1 MPEFDVAIHQ
11 PGSAPRRARVTA
23 ASAQQVAAALGVAPG
38 QLLSVQAASGAAAA
52 APVARAGA
60 GRPPLSLR
68 LLSQETAVLL
78 DAGIPLLEALTT
90 LQQKETRADAE
101 RCLAALCEALREGRT
116 LSDALAAQPQAFDAL
131 FIAIVRANESSGSL
145 AAALREHAR
154 YRAWAER
161 LRDRLTGALIYPAL
175 LLLAGGAVV
184 LFLLLFVMPRFAG
197 VFEGDAAALPWA
209 SRLLFSVGTAWAD
222 RPLLAVA
229 LALSPLLLVVLAS
242 RQPALRAALQVQAW
256 RLPGL
261 GPQLHTLA
269 LTTTYRAMGM
279 LMAAG
284 VPVPTALALVQGV
297 VAAPLRAALG
307 RATQGVHEGLRLSD
321 ALEQQ
326 ALATPV
332 ARRMLRVGEQSGEL
346 AQMLT
351 RTAEFHDEE
360 IERLADWIARALTPL
375 LMLAMGVVVGGI
387 VVLMYLPIFQM
398 MEQVQ

>member
-1 MPEFDVAIHQ
+1 MPEFEVAFHQ
-11 PGSAPRRARVTA
+11 PGSAPRRVRVHATA
-23 ASAQQVAAALGVAPG
+23 AHEVAQALGVAPG
-38 QLLSVQAASGAAAA
+38 QLLSVKRLVGAPARADAA
-52 APVARAGA
+52 APVAK
-60 GRPPLSLR
+60 PPLSLR

-78 DAGIPLLEALTT
+78 DAGIPLLEALST
-90 LQQKETRADAE
+90 LQQKESRAEAA
-101 RCLAALCEALREGRT
+101 RCLGRLCEALREGRA
-116 LSDALAAQPQAFDAL
+116 LSDALAEQPAAFDAL
-131 FIAIVRANESSGSL
+131 FVAIVRANERSGSL

-154 YRAWAER
+154 YLAWAER

-184 LFLLLFVMPRFAG
+184 LFLILFVMPRFAG
-197 VFEGDAAALPWA
+197 LFEGDTSTLPWA
-209 SRLLFSVGTAWAD
+209 SRWMFSLGAAWAD
-222 RPLLAVA
+222 RPLLAVTLAAMPLVLAA
-229 LALSPLLLVVLAS
+229 LAWRQPTLRAPLLA
-242 RQPALRAALQVQAW
+242 QAW

-261 GPQLHTLA
+261 GQRLHTLA
-269 LTTTYRAMGM
+269 LTTTYRALGM

-284 VPVPTALALVQGV
+284 IPVPTALALVQAI

-307 RATQGVHEGLRLSD
+307 RATQRVNEGQRLSD
-321 ALEQQ
+321 ALEHE

-332 ARRMLRVGEQSGEL
+332 ARRMLRVGEQGGEL
-346 AQMLT
+346 AAMLT

-360 IERLADWIARALTPL
+360 IERLSDWITRALNPL

>member
-1 MPEFDVAIHQ
+1 
-11 PGSAPRRARVTA
+11 
-23 ASAQQVAAALGVAPG
+23 
-38 QLLSVQAASGAAAA
+38 
-52 APVARAGA
+52 
-60 GRPPLSLR
+60 LR
-68 LLSQETAVLL
+68 LLSQETAILL

-90 LQQKETRADAE
+90 LQQKEARAAAAH
-101 RCLAALCEALREGRT
+101 CLNLLCEALREGRT
-116 LSDALAAQPQAFDAL
+116 LSDALAAQPGAFDAL

-154 YRAWAER
+154 YLTWAER
-161 LRDRLTGALIYPAL
+161 LRDRLTGALIYPGL

-184 LFLLLFVMPRFAG
+184 MFLLLFVMPRFAG
-197 VFEGDAAALPWA
+197 VFEGNAAALPWA
-209 SRLLFSVGTAWAD
+209 SRLLFGLGTAWAD
-222 RPLLAVA
+222 RPLTAVT
-229 LALSPLLLVVLAS
+229 LALLPLVLAGLAWH
-242 RQPALRAALQVQAW
+242 QPRLRAALVSQAW

-261 GPQLHTLA
+261 GPQLQTLA

-284 VPVPTALALVQGV
+284 VPVPSALALVEAI

-307 RATQGVHEGLRLSD
+307 RATRRVREGQRLSD
-321 ALEQQ
+321 ALDLE

-332 ARRMLRVGEQSGEL
+332 ARRMLRVGEQGGEL

-360 IERLADWIARALTPL
+360 IERLSDWITKALNPL
-375 LMLAMGVVVGGI
+375 LMLVMGVVVGGI

-398 MEQVQ
+398 IDQVQ

>member
-1 MPEFDVAIHQ
+1 
-11 PGSAPRRARVTA
+11 
-23 ASAQQVAAALGVAPG
+23 
-38 QLLSVQAASGAAAA
+38 
-52 APVARAGA
+52 
-60 GRPPLSLR
+60 
-68 LLSQETAVLL
+68 
-78 DAGIPLLEALTT
+78 
-90 LQQKETRADAE
+90 
-101 RCLAALCEALREGRT
+101 
-116 LSDALAAQPQAFDAL
+116 
-131 FIAIVRANESSGSL
+131 
-145 AAALREHAR
+145 
-154 YRAWAER
+154 

-175 LLLAGGAVV
+175 LVLTGGAVV

-197 VFEGDAAALPWA
+197 VFEGGAAALPWA
-209 SRLLFSVGTAWAD
+209 SRLLFSLGTAWAD

-229 LALSPLLLVVLAS
+229 LALSPLLLAVLAS
-242 RQPALRAALQVQAW
+242 RQPALRAALLAQAW

-261 GPQLHTLA
+261 GPQLRTLA

-284 VPVPTALALVQGV
+284 VPVPTALALVQAV

-321 ALEQQ
+321 ALERE

-360 IERLADWIARALTPL
+360 IERLADWITRALTPL
-375 LMLAMGVVVGGI
+375 LMLAMGVLIGGI